1 MLTFPFG
8 GPEIGQNL
16 IHIFGQTEN
25 ACMVGC
31 NVFIL
36 MLMGVEGGGWYRSN
50 RKMNKILT
58 YRVNNFLTF

>member
-8 GPEIGQNL
+8 EPEIGQNL

-31 NVFIL
+31 NYLFLCWQGI
-36 MLMGVEGGGWYRSN
+36 EEGGWYHSN
-50 RKMNKILT
+50 RKINKILT
-58 YRVNNFLTF
+58 